1 METLTVDK
9 EFGSAMG
16 ALFHQIITDMKVGA
30 PLWEDF
36 LSKASKLHTA
46 LKSTLSVIAAY
57 LDAFQKIADSAT
69 NAKGATKDIGT
80 VLTRICLRHK
90 AVEARLKTFT
100 SALMECL
107 VLPLHDKLE
116 EWKKM
121 VVNLD
126 KEHSKEYKKVRAD
139 IKKRTAE
146 AQRWQKKAKKIRSGM
161 AGSTNQ
167 QMNAGNTTVGDRQLN
182 AANQELLR
190 AADAAQID
198 LNSRLALL
206 QETEKQALKSALV
219 EERSRYC
226 LFVACLKPVM
236 SEEMSMMAELSHLEE
251 IITQLDKHTADPF
264 SLPSSTEQM
273 ISELK
278 GTTDHNHWALQ
289 TPPSSP
295 SSLGSRKSSM
305 CSLGSIHSSSSGSV
319 ASHSQNQLMNSPSHA
334 MQQQQQHIRHR
345 SLSQV
350 AGVNAGVRLSSV
362 SSQDSGFTS
371 QDTLVLYRPNSSPPS
386 NQLLAQEETVQFDR
400 TASNSSHMVMIN
412 ERPHTISTAYEKGHH
427 QRAALSVYTFQPLEQ
442 YSSSSSTTGQSSCAS
457 STDKF
462 DRTNNST
469 PTESPEYETLRRC
482 RELKAGGNNGSGSQ
496 ESLGT
501 GGNQSTAG
509 RPPLPQR
516 CSSLERPVVPPPTAK
531 TKPEKV
537 NKKNSLLLQQQ
548 KQKQQTEENNQP
560 ASSILPDFHQ
570 AAPDM
575 IVPQPVYMNASEL
588 RQQQQQQA
596 ANCAMNGD
604 DPASHAIYTSLASCT
619 VYEDGQACSC
629 HGPSRD
635 SMWRHPPYQ
644 QSLPLPPPPT
654 ACSSSRPVLRRPA
667 SFSGYGDQ
675 GSMAGSDWNP
685 RGSVRMSTMKR
696 TSIPSFATLHEV
708 SNVDEAHHTDDV
720 VVCAPPHIPETNAPL
735 SSSVD
740 EIDLAALPPPP
751 DFLLETAEEDVGN
764 TAATPAAGAT
774 TVTKEAIIPE
784 RSLSV
789 ADAVKTLN
797 EIRHQPASPGVVRRA
812 QSMRVTSDSSSS
824 ASAGGGGG
832 APPMMIPLQG
842 RGHPPPVL
850 AKTLGTT
857 PKAQRHLDQ
866 HHAHHHPTSSFTL
879 NTKNM
884 TSKAGP
890 ANHNK
895 TLPKHMPSHPS
906 NSDSGGG
913 SKVVSGLLSKSSFVH
928 QLNAKL
934 AQQQHGH
941 SPGGPAESI
950 SQQSRNARNHHDGQQ
965 HQQSGGSDHHRESL
979 MDQIRRGTSLRRARS
994 TSDRSSPHFKH

>member
-386 NQLLAQEETVQFDR
+386 NQLLAQEVVLVSSSNSSGECSSSNSNSSTPCTPYPPGMGSTWPNLQETVQFDR

-619 VYEDGQACSC
+619 VYEDGQ
-629 HGPSRD
+629 
-635 SMWRHPPYQ
+635 
-644 QSLPLPPPPT
+644 
-654 ACSSSRPVLRRPA
+654 
-667 SFSGYGDQ
+667 GYGDQ

>member
-1 METLTVDK
+1 METLTVTVDK

-161 AGSTNQ
+161 ASHASGMMGQ
-167 QMNAGNTTVGDRQLN
+167 QMNPTGANDRQLN

-278 GTTDHNHWALQ
+278 GTADHNHWALQ

-319 ASHSQNQLMNSPSHA
+319 ASHSQNHQMNSPSHA

-386 NQLLAQEETVQFDR
+386 NQLLAQEVELVSSSNSSEECSSSNSNSSTPCTPYPPGMGSTWPNLQETVQYDR
-400 TASNSSHMVMIN
+400 QASNITHMVMIN

-442 YSSSSSTTGQSSCAS
+442 YSSSSSTTGPSSCTS
-457 STDKF
+457 STDKC
-462 DRTNNST
+462 DRANNST

-482 RELKAGGNNGSGSQ
+482 RELKAGGGNNGSQ

-501 GGNQSTAG
+501 TGSQGTAG

-516 CSSLERPVVPPPTAK
+516 CSSLERPVVPPPGK
-531 TKPEKV
+531 TKSEKV
-537 NKKNSLLLQQQ
+537 NKKNSLVLQQQ
-548 KQKQQTEENNQP
+548 TDNQQP

-588 RQQQQQQA
+588 RQQA
-596 ANCAMNGD
+596 AAMNGD

-635 SMWRHPPYQ
+635 SMWRHQ
-644 QSLPLPPPPT
+644 TFPPPPPPP
-654 ACSSSRPVLRRPA
+654 ACSSRPLLRRPA
-667 SFSGYGDQ
+667 SFSGYVDQ
-675 GSMAGSDWNP
+675 GSMAGSDWNA

-720 VVCAPPHIPETNAPL
+720 NLVPPLPEVNVVAP
-735 SSSVD
+735 SSVD

-751 DFLLETAEEDVGN
+751 DFLLETAEEDVS
-764 TAATPAAGAT
+764 PAP
-774 TVTKEAIIPE
+774 VTKEAIIPE

-812 QSMRVTSDSSSS
+812 QSMRATTDSSSTL
-824 ASAGGGGG
+824 
-832 APPMMIPLQG
+832 MHG
-842 RGHPPPVL
+842 RANHPQTVL

-857 PKAQRHLDQ
+857 PKAQRHGD
-866 HHAHHHPTSSFTL
+866 HAHHTFTL
-879 NTKNM
+879 TKNLM
-884 TSKAGP
+884 AKATP

-895 TLPKHMPSHPS
+895 TLPKQMPSHPT
-906 NSDSGGG
+906 DAGGQ

-941 SPGGPAESI
+941 SPGGQAESA
-950 SQQSRNARNHHDGQQ
+950 SQRNSRNHHEGQQ
-965 HQQSGGSDHHRESL
+965 HQQSNDHHRESL

>member
-1 METLTVDK
+1 METLTVTVDK

-161 AGSTNQ
+161 AGGGSHATGMMAQ
-167 QMNAGNTTVGDRQLN
+167 QMNPTGANDRQLN

-319 ASHSQNQLMNSPSHA
+319 ASHSQNHQLMNSPSHA

-386 NQLLAQEETVQFDR
+386 NQLLAQEVELVSSSNSSGECSSSNSNSSTPCTPYPPGMGSTWPNLQETVQYDR
-400 TASNSSHMVMIN
+400 QASNSTVMIN

-442 YSSSSSTTGQSSCAS
+442 YSSSSSTTGQSSCTS

-462 DRTNNST
+462 DRANNST

-482 RELKAGGNNGSGSQ
+482 RELKTDGGNNGSQ

-501 GGNQSTAG
+501 TTGTAG

-516 CSSLERPVVPPPTAK
+516 CSSLERPVVPPPGK
-531 TKPEKV
+531 TKSEKV
-537 NKKNSLLLQQQ
+537 NKKNSLVLQQQ
-548 KQKQQTEENNQP
+548 TDNQQP

-588 RQQQQQQA
+588 RQQA
-596 ANCAMNGD
+596 AAMNGD

-635 SMWRHPPYQ
+635 SMWRHQPQ
-644 QSLPLPPPPT
+644 HHNQTFPPPPPPP
-654 ACSSSRPVLRRPA
+654 ACSSRPLLRRPA
-667 SFSGYGDQ
+667 SFSGYVDQ
-675 GSMAGSDWNP
+675 GSMAGSDWNA

-720 VVCAPPHIPETNAPL
+720 NLVPPLPEVNVVAP
-735 SSSVD
+735 SSVD

-751 DFLLETAEEDVGN
+751 DFLLETAEEDVS
-764 TAATPAAGAT
+764 PAP
-774 TVTKEAIIPE
+774 VPKEAIIPE

-812 QSMRVTSDSSSS
+812 QSMRATTDSSSTL
-824 ASAGGGGG
+824 
-832 APPMMIPLQG
+832 MHG
-842 RGHPPPVL
+842 RGHHPPTVL

-866 HHAHHHPTSSFTL
+866 HHAHHTFTL
-879 NTKNM
+879 TKNLM
-884 TSKAGP
+884 AKATP
-890 ANHNK
+890 VNHNK
-895 TLPKHMPSHPS
+895 TLPKQMPSHPT
-906 NSDSGGG
+906 DVGGQ

-941 SPGGPAESI
+941 SPGGQAESA
-950 SQQSRNARNHHDGQQ
+950 SHGQRNSRNHHDGQQ
-965 HQQSGGSDHHRESL
+965 HQQSNDHHRESL

>member
-1 METLTVDK
+1 METLTVTVDK

-161 AGSTNQ
+161 AGGGSHATGMMAQ
-167 QMNAGNTTVGDRQLN
+167 QMNPTGANDRQLN

-319 ASHSQNQLMNSPSHA
+319 ASHSQNHQLMNSPSHA

-386 NQLLAQEETVQFDR
+386 NQLLAQEVELVSSSNSSGECSSSNSNSSTPCTPYPPGMGSTWPNLQETVQYDR
-400 TASNSSHMVMIN
+400 QASNSTVMIN

-442 YSSSSSTTGQSSCAS
+442 YSSSSSTTGQSSCTS

-462 DRTNNST
+462 DRANNST

-482 RELKAGGNNGSGSQ
+482 RELKTDGGNNGSQ

-501 GGNQSTAG
+501 TTGTAG

-516 CSSLERPVVPPPTAK
+516 CSSLERPVVPPPGK
-531 TKPEKV
+531 TKSEKV
-537 NKKNSLLLQQQ
+537 NKKNSLVLQQQ
-548 KQKQQTEENNQP
+548 TDNQQP

-588 RQQQQQQA
+588 RQQA
-596 ANCAMNGD
+596 AAMNGD

-619 VYEDGQACSC
+619 VYEDGQ
-629 HGPSRD
+629 
-635 SMWRHPPYQ
+635 
-644 QSLPLPPPPT
+644 
-654 ACSSSRPVLRRPA
+654 
-667 SFSGYGDQ
+667 GYVDQ
-675 GSMAGSDWNP
+675 GSMAGSDWNA

-720 VVCAPPHIPETNAPL
+720 NLVPPLPEVNVVAP
-735 SSSVD
+735 SSVD

-751 DFLLETAEEDVGN
+751 DFLLETAEEDVS
-764 TAATPAAGAT
+764 PAP
-774 TVTKEAIIPE
+774 VPKEAIIPE

-812 QSMRVTSDSSSS
+812 QSMRATTDSSSTL
-824 ASAGGGGG
+824 
-832 APPMMIPLQG
+832 MHG
-842 RGHPPPVL
+842 RGNHPPTVL

-866 HHAHHHPTSSFTL
+866 HHAHHTFTL
-879 NTKNM
+879 TKNLM
-884 TSKAGP
+884 AKATP
-890 ANHNK
+890 VNHNK
-895 TLPKHMPSHPS
+895 TLPKQMPSHPT
-906 NSDSGGG
+906 DVGGQ

-941 SPGGPAESI
+941 SPGGQAESA
-950 SQQSRNARNHHDGQQ
+950 SHGQRNSRNHHDGQQ
-965 HQQSGGSDHHRESL
+965 HQQSNDHHRESL

>member
-1 METLTVDK
+1 METLTVTVDK

-161 AGSTNQ
+161 AGGGSHATGMMAQ
-167 QMNAGNTTVGDRQLN
+167 QMNPTGANDRQLN

-319 ASHSQNQLMNSPSHA
+319 ASHSQNHQLMNSPSHA

-386 NQLLAQEETVQFDR
+386 NQLLAQEETVQYDR
-400 TASNSSHMVMIN
+400 QASNSTVMIN

-442 YSSSSSTTGQSSCAS
+442 YSSSSSTTGQSSCTS

-462 DRTNNST
+462 DRANNST

-482 RELKAGGNNGSGSQ
+482 RELKTDGGNNGSQ

-501 GGNQSTAG
+501 TTGTAG

-516 CSSLERPVVPPPTAK
+516 CSSLERPVVPPPGK
-531 TKPEKV
+531 TKSEKV
-537 NKKNSLLLQQQ
+537 NKKNSLVLQQQ
-548 KQKQQTEENNQP
+548 TDNQQP

-588 RQQQQQQA
+588 RQQA
-596 ANCAMNGD
+596 AAMNGD

-635 SMWRHPPYQ
+635 SMWRHQPQ
-644 QSLPLPPPPT
+644 HHNQTFPPPPPPP
-654 ACSSSRPVLRRPA
+654 ACSSRPLLRRPA
-667 SFSGYGDQ
+667 SFSGYVDQ
-675 GSMAGSDWNP
+675 GSMAGSDWNA

-720 VVCAPPHIPETNAPL
+720 NLVPPLPEVNVVAP
-735 SSSVD
+735 SSVD

-751 DFLLETAEEDVGN
+751 DFLLETAEEDVS
-764 TAATPAAGAT
+764 PAP
-774 TVTKEAIIPE
+774 VPKEAIIPE

-812 QSMRVTSDSSSS
+812 QSMRATTDSSSTL
-824 ASAGGGGG
+824 
-832 APPMMIPLQG
+832 MHG
-842 RGHPPPVL
+842 RGHHPPTVL

-866 HHAHHHPTSSFTL
+866 HHAHHTFTL
-879 NTKNM
+879 TKNLM
-884 TSKAGP
+884 AKATP
-890 ANHNK
+890 VNHNK
-895 TLPKHMPSHPS
+895 TLPKQMPSHPT
-906 NSDSGGG
+906 DVGGQ

-941 SPGGPAESI
+941 SPGGQAESA
-950 SQQSRNARNHHDGQQ
+950 SHGQRNSRNHHDGQQ
-965 HQQSGGSDHHRESL
+965 HQQSNDHHRESL

>member
-1 METLTVDK
+1 METLTVTVDK

-161 AGSTNQ
+161 AGGGSHATAMMGQ
-167 QMNAGNTTVGDRQLN
+167 QMNPTGANDRQLN

-319 ASHSQNQLMNSPSHA
+319 ASHSQNHQLMNSPSHA
-334 MQQQQQHIRHR
+334 IQQQQQQHIRHR

-386 NQLLAQEETVQFDR
+386 NQLLAQEETVQYDR
-400 TASNSSHMVMIN
+400 QASNSTHMVMIN

-442 YSSSSSTTGQSSCAS
+442 YSSSSSTTTGQSSCTS
-457 STDKF
+457 STDKC
-462 DRTNNST
+462 DRANNST

-482 RELKAGGNNGSGSQ
+482 RELKAGGNGNNGSQ

-501 GGNQSTAG
+501 TGNQGTAG

-516 CSSLERPVVPPPTAK
+516 CSSLERPVVPPPGK
-531 TKPEKV
+531 TKSEKV
-537 NKKNSLLLQQQ
+537 NKKNSLVLQTDNQQ
-548 KQKQQTEENNQP
+548 P
-560 ASSILPDFHQ
+560 SILPDFHQ

-588 RQQQQQQA
+588 RQQA
-596 ANCAMNGD
+596 AAMNGD

-635 SMWRHPPYQ
+635 SMWRHQ
-644 QSLPLPPPPT
+644 TFPPPPPP
-654 ACSSSRPVLRRPA
+654 ACSSRPLLRRPA
-667 SFSGYGDQ
+667 SFSGYVDQ
-675 GSMAGSDWNP
+675 GSMGAGADWNP

-720 VVCAPPHIPETNAPL
+720 NLVPPLPEVNVVAP
-735 SSSVD
+735 SSVD

-751 DFLLETAEEDVGN
+751 DFLLETAEEDVS
-764 TAATPAAGAT
+764 PAP
-774 TVTKEAIIPE
+774 VTKEAIIPE

-812 QSMRVTSDSSSS
+812 QSMRATSDSSSTL
-824 ASAGGGGG
+824 
-832 APPMMIPLQG
+832 MHG
-842 RGHPPPVL
+842 RGNHPPAVL

-857 PKAQRHLDQ
+857 PKAQRHSDQ
-866 HHAHHHPTSSFTL
+866 HHAHHTFTL
-879 NTKNM
+879 TKNLM
-884 TSKAGP
+884 SKATP

-895 TLPKHMPSHPS
+895 TLPKQMPSHPT
-906 NSDSGGG
+906 DAGG
-913 SKVVSGLLSKSSFVH
+913 KVVSGLLSKSSFVH

-934 AQQQHGH
+934 AQQQQGH
-941 SPGGPAESI
+941 SPGGQAESATQRH
-950 SQQSRNARNHHDGQQ
+950 SRNHHDGQQ
-965 HQQSGGSDHHRESL
+965 QSNDHHRESL

>member
-1 METLTVDK
+1 METLTVTVDK

-161 AGSTNQ
+161 AGGGSHATGMMAQ
-167 QMNAGNTTVGDRQLN
+167 QMNPTGANDRQLN

-319 ASHSQNQLMNSPSHA
+319 ASHSQNHQLMNSPSHA

-386 NQLLAQEETVQFDR
+386 NQLLAQEVELVSSSNSSGECSSSNSNSSTPCTPYPPGMGSTWPNLQETVQYDR
-400 TASNSSHMVMIN
+400 QASNSTVMIN

-442 YSSSSSTTGQSSCAS
+442 YSSSSSTTGQSSCTS

-462 DRTNNST
+462 DRANNST

-482 RELKAGGNNGSGSQ
+482 RELKTDGGNNGSQ

-501 GGNQSTAG
+501 TTGTAG

-516 CSSLERPVVPPPTAK
+516 CSSLERPVVPPPGK
-531 TKPEKV
+531 TKSEKV
-537 NKKNSLLLQQQ
+537 NKKNSLVLQQQ
-548 KQKQQTEENNQP
+548 TDNQQP

-588 RQQQQQQA
+588 RQQA
-596 ANCAMNGD
+596 AAMNGD

-619 VYEDGQACSC
+619 VYEDGQ
-629 HGPSRD
+629 
-635 SMWRHPPYQ
+635 
-644 QSLPLPPPPT
+644 
-654 ACSSSRPVLRRPA
+654 
-667 SFSGYGDQ
+667 GYVDQ
-675 GSMAGSDWNP
+675 GSMAGSDWNA

-720 VVCAPPHIPETNAPL
+720 NLVPPLPEVNVVAP
-735 SSSVD
+735 SSVD

-751 DFLLETAEEDVGN
+751 DFLLETAEEDVS
-764 TAATPAAGAT
+764 PAP
-774 TVTKEAIIPE
+774 VPKEAIIPE

-812 QSMRVTSDSSSS
+812 QSMRATTDSSSTL
-824 ASAGGGGG
+824 
-832 APPMMIPLQG
+832 MHG
-842 RGHPPPVL
+842 RGHHPPTVL

-866 HHAHHHPTSSFTL
+866 HHAHHTFTL
-879 NTKNM
+879 TKNLM
-884 TSKAGP
+884 AKATP
-890 ANHNK
+890 VNHNK
-895 TLPKHMPSHPS
+895 TLPKQMPSHPT
-906 NSDSGGG
+906 DVGGQ

-941 SPGGPAESI
+941 SPGGQAESA
-950 SQQSRNARNHHDGQQ
+950 SHGQRNSRNHHDGQQ
-965 HQQSGGSDHHRESL
+965 HQQSNDHHRESL

>member
-619 VYEDGQACSC
+619 VYEDGQ
-629 HGPSRD
+629 
-635 SMWRHPPYQ
+635 
-644 QSLPLPPPPT
+644 
-654 ACSSSRPVLRRPA
+654 
-667 SFSGYGDQ
+667 GYGDQ